1 MGRPSRTDLWWGRA
15 ACGSVLFLN
24 ESEENQME
32 SRVALIAVMVESK
45 ENVGK
50 LNELLHEY
58 GDYVI
63 GRMGLPYPK
72 RGIQIISV
80 AVDAPVDVINT
91 LSGKI
96 GRLSGISSKTVYSGM
111 VFSD

>member
-1 MGRPSRTDLWWGRA
+1 
-15 ACGSVLFLN
+15 
-24 ESEENQME
+24 ME